1 MNKLYFLRGF
11 GTGVIFCVFVMGIAC
26 AYRTSEG
33 QIIKEAR
40 KLGMRFEE
48 EQDEPLFA
56 ATSSAVKEGE
66 GKKTKKNNKDEN
78 GQEDTTSD
86 NEQTI
91 KENDASSESESPKED
106 VKPEQSEKPQSDT
119 RPKQSE
125 KLRKSAKP
133 KESAAPVNPA
143 GEKGEKVSFTIRRGM
158 WSDSVAAAL
167 EKEGLIDNAKAFDK
181 YLGNNGYASY
191 IRTGTY
197 LIPRGASYKEIAE
210 LIAGKD
216 A

>member
-11 GTGVIFCVFVMGIAC
+11 GTGVIFCVFVLGIAC
-26 AYRTSEG
+26 AYRTSES

-66 GKKTKKNNKDEN
+66 GKKSKKDDKEEN
-78 GQEDTTSD
+78 GQEDRASD
-86 NEQTI
+86 KNQKIT
-91 KENDASSESESPKED
+91 ENDASSESESPKEN
-106 VKPEQSEKPQSDT
+106 VK
-119 RPKQSE
+119 PKQSE
-125 KLRKSAKP
+125 KPKESSKPKKSSKP

-143 GEKGEKVSFTIRRGM
+143 SEQGEKVSFTIRRGM
-158 WSDSVAAAL
+158 WSDSVAVAL

-181 YLGNNGYASY
+181 YLGDNGYASY

-197 LIPRGASYKEIAE
+197 LIPRGASYKDIAE